1 MYRQKNIDVSMVYSI
16 IGVDVYVQGTFRE
29 SKSPDLYESLGL
41 LLVRT
46 SKFKVFLKVWILIA
60 YSGSMVYSFICLGPE
75 FYLLSINC
83 AKCGNVK

>member
-1 MYRQKNIDVSMVYSI
+1 MVYSI

-46 SKFKVFLKVWILIA
+46 SKFKVFLKV
-60 YSGSMVYSFICLGPE
+60 
-75 FYLLSINC
+75 
-83 AKCGNVK
+83 